1 MTLEE
6 TIDIYCAAWSE
17 RDPAHRREL
26 LDRVVTID
34 IRYTDPETDVRGR
47 ADLVDHISGVLAGR
61 VGAKIVR
68 SSAIDAHHDTARFA
82 WRLVK
87 ADGTALPEGL
97 DIVSVDAPSGK
108 LKTVLGFFGPL
119 KEGA

>member
-17 RDPAHRREL
+17 RDPAYRRDL
-26 LDRVVTID
+26 LDKSVSVD
-34 IRYTDPETDVRGR
+34 VRYTDPETDLRGR

-61 VGAKIVR
+61 PGAKIVR
-68 SSAIDAHHDTARFA
+68 TSAVDHHHGMARFA
-82 WRLVK
+82 WHLVK

-97 DIVSVDAPSGK
+97 DIVTVDEQSGK

-119 KEGA
+119 KGEA